1 MSGLSMDE
9 IENGLKSLLRRPHVV
24 ILGAGASVAAIPNGD
39 KHGRKI
45 SVMSGFIDRLGMRD
59 ILSGTNVK
67 SENLEDVYSELSEHS
82 EYAEQRLQLEDTIR
96 EYFTHLRLPDKPTIY
111 DLLLLS
117 LKEKDVVASFNWDPL
132 LMQAF
137 LRCQRI
143 TEKLPRI
150 LFLHGNVALRLCM
163 MDKNI
168 YPAHYEVCP
177 ICKDKLVPSRLLYPI
192 KHKNYNN
199 DPFIRDQWRILL
211 EYLKVAYIVTIFG
224 YSAPKTDVEAIQ
236 LFKNAWGDNQKR
248 LFEQIEI
255 IDIKSHDSLVK
266 KWEDFI
272 YVDHVQTVTS
282 FGESILARSPRRT
295 TEDLYLE
302 HIKGEWFDYDNQLT
316 LDMDWSQLKSH
327 FEKILREEENFQL
340 EGNAK

>member
-1 MSGLSMDE
+1 MTGLSMDE
-9 IENGLKSLLRRPHVV
+9 IEKGLESLPHRPHVV
-24 ILGAGASVAAIPNGD
+24 ILGAGASVATIPDGD
-39 KHGRKI
+39 KYGRKI
-45 SVMSGFIDRLGMRD
+45 SVMDGFIDNLGLRE
-59 ILSGTNVK
+59 ILTGINFK
-67 SENLEDVYSELSEHS
+67 SENLEDVYSELSEHP
-82 EYAEQRLQLEDTIR
+82 EYAAQRIQLEDSVR

-137 LRCQRI
+137 LRCRDI
-143 TEKLPRI
+143 TVKLPKI

-163 MDKNI
+163 RDKNI
-168 YPAHYEVCP
+168 YPAHYEICP
-177 ICKDKLVPSRLLYPI
+177 NCKDKLVPSRLLYPI
-192 KHKNYNN
+192 QHKKYN
-199 DPFIRDQWRILL
+199 DDSFIRDQWRILL
-211 EYLKVAYIVTIFG
+211 EYLKAAYIVTIFG

-236 LFKNAWGDNQKR
+236 LFKDAWGDNQKR

-266 KWEDFI
+266 TWEDFI

-282 FGESILARSPRRT
+282 FGNSILARSPRRT
-295 TEDLYLE
+295 TEDLYSEL
-302 HIKGEWFDYDNQLT
+302 KGIWLDYDNQLT
-316 LDMDWSQLKSH
+316 LDMDWAQLKSH
-327 FEKILREEENFQL
+327 FEKILHEEENFKL

>member
-1 MSGLSMDE
+1 MINELE
-9 IENGLKSLLRRPHVV
+9 ILRDRPHVV
-24 ILGAGASVAAIPNGD
+24 ILGAGASVAAIPHGD
-39 KHGRKI
+39 RNGRKI
-45 SVMSGFIDRLGMRD
+45 SVMDGFIDRLGMRD
-59 ILSGTNVK
+59 VLAGMNFK
-67 SENLEDVYSELSEHS
+67 SENLEDIYSELFGHP
-82 EYAEQRLQLEDTIR
+82 EYDEQRQKLEEIIR
-96 EYFTHLRLPDKPTIY
+96 EYFARIRIPDEPTIY

-117 LKEKDVVASFNWDPL
+117 LKEKDVVATFNWDPL
-132 LMQAF
+132 LSQAY
-137 LRCQRI
+137 LRCSSI
-143 TEKLPRI
+143 TNKLPRI

-163 MDKNI
+163 SEKKI
-168 YPAHYEVCP
+168 YLTHYEICP
-177 ICKDKLVPSRLLYPI
+177 SCKDKLVPCRLLYPI

-224 YSAPKTDVEAIQ
+224 YSAPQTDVEAIQ
-236 LFKNAWGDNQKR
+236 LLKDAWGDNQKR

-327 FEKILREEENFQL
+327 FEKILREEEKLGLN
-340 EGNAK
+340 GGVK

>member
-1 MSGLSMDE
+1 MDNP
-9 IENGLKSLLRRPHVV
+9 IEALPHRPHAV

-39 KHGRKI
+39 KYGRKV
-45 SVMSGFIDRLGMRD
+45 SVMDGFIDNLGLRG
-59 ILSGTNVK
+59 ILTGIKFK
-67 SENLEDVYSELSEHS
+67 SENLEDVYSELSEHP
-82 EYAEQRLQLEDTIR
+82 EYAEQRIQLEDAIR
-96 EYFTHLRLPDKPTIY
+96 EYFTLLRLPDKPTIY

-143 TEKLPRI
+143 TQKLPRI
-150 LFLHGNVALRLCM
+150 LFLHGNVASRLCM
-163 MDKNI
+163 RDKKI
-168 YPAHYEVCP
+168 YPVHYDVCP
-177 ICKDKLVPSRLLYPI
+177 KCKDKLVPSRLLYPI
-192 KHKNYNN
+192 KHKKYND

-224 YSAPKTDVEAIQ
+224 YSAPQTDVEAIQ
-236 LFKNAWGDNQKR
+236 LLKDAWGDKQKH
-248 LFEQIEI
+248 LLEQIEI
-255 IDIKSHDSLVK
+255 IDIKPHDSLVTT
-266 KWEDFI
+266 WQDFI

-282 FGESILARSPRRT
+282 FGKSILARFPRRT
-295 TEDLYLE
+295 TEDFYLE
-302 HIKGEWFDYDNQLT
+302 NIKGEWFDYDNQLT

>member
-9 IENGLKSLLRRPHVV
+9 IENGLKSLSRRPHGV

-45 SVMSGFIDRLGMRD
+45 SVMNGFIDRLGMRD

-67 SENLEDVYSELSEHS
+67 SENLEEVYSELSEHFEYS
-82 EYAEQRLQLEDTIR
+82 EQKKQLEEAIW
-96 EYFTHLRLPDKPTIY
+96 EYFSAFRIPDEPTIY

-117 LKEKDVVASFNWDPL
+117 LKEKDVIATFNWDPL

-137 LRCQRI
+137 LRCRDI
-143 TEKLPRI
+143 TAKLPKI

-163 MDKNI
+163 RDKNI
-168 YPAHYEVCP
+168 YPAHYEICP
-177 ICKDKLVPSRLLYPI
+177 NCKDKLVPSRLLYPI
-192 KHKNYNN
+192 KHKKYND

-224 YSAPKTDVEAIQ
+224 YSAPQTDVEAIQ
-236 LFKNAWGDNQKR
+236 LLKDAWGDKQKH
-248 LFEQIEI
+248 LLEQIEI
-255 IDIKSHDSLVK
+255 IDIKPHDSLVTT
-266 KWEDFI
+266 WQDFI

-282 FGESILARSPRRT
+282 FGKSILARFPRRT
-295 TEDLYLE
+295 TEDFYLE
-302 HIKGEWFDYDNQLT
+302 NIKGEWFDYDNQLT